1 LPSTKLPSNIQQIA
15 QNMNTHQNHLK
26 LMLICVAAA
35 IPMVVNAQV
44 SGYSAQNF
52 NTNDGYVRGVGIT
65 SASQPA
71 SLRWEGND
79 PFNAGTGF
87 GETDLVTRLSGY
99 STPPVAD
106 SSVLQGGTFAD
117 EGFLPGTNNVKIWK
131 TFNAYSNNSS
141 VSWLADWAII
151 NSTNS
156 VRDSFGF
163 DLRGSNNTTSLLR
176 LNFLPNSS
184 SNYTLQVIGST
195 SQIWGTLGYD
205 AIFKAQVDITGS
217 AYSLSFSQ
225 VDENRNPII
234 SYTNAL
240 SGALFSGSAASFD
253 TIGVDWV
260 LVSGDNNAPGSNYI
274 AVNDLQ
280 VVPEPSTVALLS
292 LAGLAIGFLY
302 RRRRA

>member
-1 LPSTKLPSNIQQIA
+1 
-15 QNMNTHQNHLK
+15 MNTHHNHLK
-26 LMLICVAAA
+26 SMLICVAAA
-35 IPMVVNAQV
+35 IPMVANAQV

-52 NTNDGYVRGVGIT
+52 NTNDGYVRGVGIINP
-65 SASQPA
+65 AQPA

-79 PFNAGTGF
+79 PYNTNTLL
-87 GETDLVTRLSGY
+87 GETDLVTRLAGY

-106 SSVLQGGTFAD
+106 SSVLQGGTFVD

-184 SNYTLQVIGST
+184 SNYTLQVIGAS

-205 AIFKAQVDITGS
+205 AIFNAQVDITGS
-217 AYSLSFSQ
+217 AYSLSFEQ

-240 SGALFSGSAASFD
+240 SGALSSGSAASFD

-260 LVSGDNNAPGSNYI
+260 LVSGDNLAPGSNYI
-274 AVNDLQ
+274 VVNDLQ

>member
-1 LPSTKLPSNIQQIA
+1 
-15 QNMNTHQNHLK
+15 MNTHHNHLK
-26 LMLICVAAA
+26 SMLICVAAA
-35 IPMVVNAQV
+35 IPMVANAQV

-52 NTNDGYVRGVGIT
+52 NTNDGYVRGVGIINP
-65 SASQPA
+65 AQPA

-79 PFNAGTGF
+79 PYNTNTLLGQ
-87 GETDLVTRLSGY
+87 TDLVTALAGY
-99 STPPVAD
+99 TLQPTNGD
-106 SSVLQGGTFAD
+106 SSLLQGGSGLD
-117 EGFLPGTNNVKIWK
+117 EGILPGTINIKLLK
-131 TFNAYSNNSS
+131 TFDAYSNNSS

-151 NSTNS
+151 NSTNGI
-156 VRDSFGF
+156 RDSFGF

-176 LNFLPNSS
+176 LNFLPSS
-184 SNYTLQVIGST
+184 PSSYTLQVIGST

-205 AIFKAQVDITGS
+205 AIFNAQVDITGS
-217 AYSLSFSQ
+217 AYSLSFEQ

-240 SGALFSGSAASFD
+240 SGALASGSAASFD

-260 LVSGDNNAPGSNYI
+260 LVSGSNLAPGSNYI
-274 AVNDLQ
+274 VVNDLQ

>member
-1 LPSTKLPSNIQQIA
+1 LPSTNRPSNIQQTP
-15 QNMNTHQNHLK
+15 QNMNTHHTHLK
-26 LMLICVAAA
+26 SMLICVAAA
-35 IPMVVNAQV
+35 IPMVANAQV

-52 NTNDGYVRGVGIT
+52 NTNDGYVRDYGIT
-65 SASQPA
+65 TTNQPA
-71 SLRWEGND
+71 SLQWEGND
-79 PFNAGTGF
+79 PFNEGF
-87 GETDLVTRLSGY
+87 GETDVVSALAGY
-99 STPPVAD
+99 TPQPTNGN
-106 SSVLQGGTFAD
+106 SSLLQGGSGLD
-117 EGFLPGTNNVKIWK
+117 IGILPGTNNVQIWK

-151 NSTNS
+151 NSTNG

-184 SNYTLQVIGST
+184 SNYTLQVIGAT

-205 AIFKAQVDITGS
+205 AIFNAQVDITGS
-217 AYSLSFSQ
+217 AYSLSFEQ

-260 LVSGDNNAPGSNYI
+260 LVSGNNLAPGSNYI

>member
-1 LPSTKLPSNIQQIA
+1 
-15 QNMNTHQNHLK
+15 MNTHHNHLK
-26 LMLICVAAA
+26 SMLICVAAA
-35 IPMVVNAQV
+35 IPMVANAQV
-44 SGYSAQNF
+44 NGYSAQNF

-87 GETDLVTRLSGY
+87 GETDLVTRLAGY
-99 STPPVAD
+99 STPPLAD
-106 SSVLQGGTFAD
+106 SSVLQGGTFID
-117 EGFLPGTNNVKIWK
+117 EGFLPGTNNVQIWK

-184 SNYTLQVIGST
+184 SNYTLQVIGAS

-205 AIFKAQVDITGS
+205 AIFNAQVDITGS
-217 AYSLSFSQ
+217 AYSLSFEQ

-240 SGALFSGSAASFD
+240 SGALSSGSAASFD

-260 LVSGDNNAPGSNYI
+260 LVSGDNLAPGSNYI
-274 AVNDLQ
+274 VVNDLQ